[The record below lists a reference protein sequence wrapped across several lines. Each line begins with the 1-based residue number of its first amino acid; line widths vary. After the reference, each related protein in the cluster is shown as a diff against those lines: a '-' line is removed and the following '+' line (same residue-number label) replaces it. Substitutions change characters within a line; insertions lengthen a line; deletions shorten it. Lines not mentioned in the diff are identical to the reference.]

1 MTHSIKKLQ
10 YLILSSQ
17 FLCTFASRMVKFGNI
32 LLSLLLSM
40 AILFFGSGIT
50 VIRCAHMG
58 TLRMVTIFNSNGMG
72 DMSCD
77 MNAVCMSTEH
87 YELSPLNM
95 AQADGY
101 DFHADQP
108 LLAVLPSLVAEWQV
122 PVVIKYYV
130 RQFVPLVWKSPPRDY
145 LNFIQVFLI

>member
-1 MTHSIKKLQ
+1 MTLSIKKSQ
-10 YLILSSQ
+10 YLILNSQ
-17 FLCTFASRMVKFGNI
+17 FLCIFAYRMVKFGNI

-40 AILFFGSGIT
+40 AILFFGSGII

-58 TLRMVTIFNSNGMG
+58 TLRMVTIFNTNGMG

-130 RQFVPLVWKSPPRDY
+130 RQFVPLVWKCPPRDY